1 MSMNSEASAVRSS
14 SSTVSPSAHAKDPA
28 KRKAVKSPAEQ
39 GEGFRQAMAW
49 LHTWCGLLLGWVL
62 FAMFLTGT
70 LAFFRPEITTWMRP
84 EVPAQ
89 HQVLP
94 ADQAADMAQRYL
106 TEHAP
111 EASRWF
117 IDLPSAREPYL
128 SLLYQVPKP
137 APGTRGFKRVTLDPS
152 TGQEVN
158 ARETRGGDF
167 LYRFHFELEMAR
179 PWGRWLASIAGMFML
194 IAIISGIVTHKK
206 IFKDFFTF
214 RPAKGGQRAWMDG
227 HNALSVLGLPF
238 HLMITF
244 SGLLLFVAMLLP
256 AGISA
261 VYDNPR
267 TYFDERFPS
276 SAQQRPAE
284 GRAELLPFS
293 SLVMQA
299 TSLWQGGNAG
309 RLVVT
314 NPGKPGATV
323 SVSRDSGERV
333 SFARNAPSVQFNGVD
348 GALLSRH
355 DGSSAAVTTA
365 DTIIGLH
372 LGFFAAP
379 VLRWLYF
386 LVSLAGTA
394 MVGTGLVLWVAKR
407 RQKAGAATQQ
417 KFSLRLVD
425 ALNAASIAG
434 FCVAVAV
441 YFWANRLVPAELAER
456 AVWETRAFFTAWGLS
471 FVYAFAFGRRKWVDL
486 LSLSAVLALALPVLN
501 AVTTTRHL
509 GASLPAGDWVMAG
522 FDLTALAAGAL
533 LGWIAYKA
541 HKAYTKAKTAPTQ
554 SKGVHRKAVQP
565 KTVSVARNAATPQP
579 IDAARSA
586 VSASQVG
593 VASIATAVSANASC
607 SIKEVTS

>member
-1 MSMNSEASAVRSS
+1 MTNASKSSVAHAASQATPDSSVSSKAFAKSKSMH
-14 SSTVSPSAHAKDPA
+14 SPS
-28 KRKAVKSPAEQ
+28 EQ

-49 LHTWCGLLLGWVL
+49 LHTWAGLVFGWIL

-70 LAFFRPEITTWMRP
+70 LAFFRPEITTWMQP

-89 HQVLP
+89 HRVLP
-94 ADQAADMAQRYL
+94 ADQAADMAQGYL
-106 TEHAP
+106 TQHAP
-111 EASRWF
+111 DASRWF
-117 IDLPSAREPYL
+117 IDLPSTREPYL
-128 SLLYQVPKP
+128 SLLYQIPKP
-137 APGTRGFKRVTLDPS
+137 APGERGFKRVTLDPA
-152 TGQEVN
+152 TGQEIK

-194 IAIISGIVTHKK
+194 VAIISGIVTHKK

-244 SGLLLFVAMLLP
+244 SGLLLFVVMLLP

-261 VYDNPR
+261 AYDTPR
-267 TYFDERFPS
+267 AYFDERFPGS
-276 SAQQRPAE
+276 PQQRPAD
-284 GRAELLPFS
+284 GQADLLPLG
-293 SLVMQA
+293 SLVAQA
-299 TSLWQGGNAG
+299 TSLWQGGSAG
-309 RLVVT
+309 RVVVT
-314 NPGKPGATV
+314 NPGKQNAMV

-333 SFARNAPSVQFNGVD
+333 SYGRNAPSMQFNGVD

-355 DGSSAAVTTA
+355 DNDSAAMTTA

-379 VLRWLYF
+379 LLRWLYF

-407 RQKAGAATQQ
+407 RQKAGAAAQQ

-434 FCVAVAV
+434 FCLAVVV
-441 YFWANRLVPAELAER
+441 YFWANRLVPADVAGR
-456 AVWETRAFFTAWGLS
+456 GGWETRAFFIAWGLS
-471 FVYAFAFGRRKWVDL
+471 FAYAFAFRARKWMDL
-486 LSLSAVLALALPVLN
+486 LSLTAVLALTLPVLN
-501 AVTTTRHL
+501 ALTTDRHL
-509 GASLPAGDWVMAG
+509 GVSLPAGDWVMAG
-522 FDLTALAAGAL
+522 FDLTSLAAAAL
-533 LGWIAYKA
+533 LGWMA
-541 HKAYTKAKTAPTQ
+541 HKSRKAYQKSKTASARPLPPT
-554 SKGVHRKAVQP
+554 REAVRSSTAHP
-565 KTVSVARNAATPQP
+565 TTSSSNVGIAHMTAAT
-579 IDAARSA
+579 S
-586 VSASQVG
+586 V
-593 VASIATAVSANASC
+593 TAGCTVN
-607 SIKEVTS
+607 EVTS